1 MTRFVAPSAD
11 EHDELP
17 ADTPGERTTAAAVAG
32 GSRSAGRPFRDAAA
46 WSIGGLSFLV
56 SALFL
61 AVNLAY
67 NQWNFI
73 PPVDDAYIHLQY
85 ARQIG
90 TGHFLQYKTGDPIST
105 GASSLLY
112 VLILGGAYAL
122 GVQGAAFL
130 PFAMTFGALCLALTA
145 AGTYRLGTRLVG
157 RQAGLFAGLLV
168 ALSGPLAWG
177 ATSGME
183 IAFVAFL
190 LVSLLLVFTGERAQS
205 RFVWTPLVAVAAAL
219 TRTEALLFAGMLGL
233 AMIWHVIAHARG
245 TRAAWP
251 RVIGR
256 ILWIGLPV
264 YAAGAQYLYYWS
276 VTGSAEQNGVLAK
289 SLLHMP
295 AVYPLEVADKVLSN
309 FRIFLDAFTGLSTQD
324 YVFPGA
330 LLLAVAGV
338 IGLFRRFPQWRGLAL
353 AAGLGVV
360 LVLASVSTL
369 EYSDIHHMRYVQ
381 PLMPILLLFGVI
393 GIHSAAQLFTGGAR
407 RSVLVGGVVV
417 ALLFTVSQLPA
428 WSLRQAQQAAG
439 IRDQQVTISH
449 WIKGHLPRGASVA
462 VNDVGAIAYFSDRYV
477 VDLIGLATT
486 GFATPNL
493 HGAGSLYEELRHLPQ
508 QRRPDYFAI
517 FDSWSVHGLGEGGL
531 FGRELITFELKSP
544 AFSHTTIGGLSACQA
559 ARTCNKVTIYQAD
572 WNALGSGAEPLQAP
586 NGQIRDRLNVADLR
600 DEERHDYQVIPA
612 HQGFQPETHV
622 KTVTGPDGGD
632 VVDSGRHVIGG
643 ESFTFHDLIPHQPL
657 TVMARIDAT
666 EPEADEPT
674 GSRAVQVEV
683 NGKVAGI
690 WQFDA
695 DPRGWVET
703 TFEIAAELVTDS
715 AVTIELGPLQE
726 FLGPYPDYQS
736 YSYWASQ

>member
-11 EHDELP
+11 EHDEIP
-17 ADTPGERTTAAAVAG
+17 AESPVETADGTTT
-32 GSRSAGRPFRDAAA
+32 RPAGRLFRDAAA
-46 WSIGGLSFLV
+46 WLIGGLSLLVTVLFLV
-56 SALFL
+56 
-61 AVNLAY
+61 VNLAY
-67 NQWNFI
+67 NNWHFI

-90 TGHFLQYKTGDPIST
+90 TGHFLQYNTGDPIST

-122 GVQGAAFL
+122 GLPSGAFL
-130 PFAMTFGALCLALTA
+130 PFAMLFGALCMALTA
-145 AGTYRLGTRLVG
+145 ALTYRLGTRLAG
-157 RQAGLFAGLLV
+157 RQVGIWAGLLV

-190 LVSLLLVFTGERAQS
+190 LVALLLVFTAERATN
-205 RFVWTPLVAVAAAL
+205 RFLWTPLVAVVAAI
-219 TRTEALLFAGMLGL
+219 TRTEALLFAGVLSL

-256 ILWIGLPV
+256 IVWIGLPV
-264 YAAGAQYLYYWS
+264 YAAAGLYAFYWA

-295 AVYPLEVADKVLSN
+295 AVYPLEVADQVLSN
-309 FRIFLDAFTGLSTQD
+309 FRTFLTAFSGLSTQD

-330 LLLAVAGV
+330 LLLAVIGV
-338 IGLFRRFPQWRGLAL
+338 IGLFRRSPQWRGLAL
-353 AAGLGVV
+353 AAGIGVV

-369 EYSDIHHMRYVQ
+369 EFADVHHMRYVQ
-381 PLMPILLLFGVI
+381 PLMPILLLFAVV
-393 GIHSAAQLFTGGAR
+393 GIHTAAQLFTGGAR
-407 RSVLVGGVVV
+407 RSVLAGGVVL

-439 IRDQQVTISH
+439 IRDQQVTIAH
-449 WIKGHLPRGASVA
+449 WIKGHLPRGANVA
-462 VNDVGAIAYFSDRYV
+462 VNDVGAITYLSDRYV

-493 HGAGSLYEELRHLPQ
+493 HGAGSLYEELRYLPED
-508 QRRPDYFAI
+508 RRPDYFAI
-517 FDSWSVHGLGEGGL
+517 FDSWSVHGLGEAGL

-544 AFSHTTIGGLSACQA
+544 TFSHTTLGGTSACQA

-572 WNALGSGAEPLQAP
+572 WNALGSGDQPLLATD
-586 NGQIRDRLNVADLR
+586 GQIRDRLNVADLR
-600 DEERHDYQVIPA
+600 DEERHDYQVVPA
-612 HQGFQPETHV
+612 HQGFQPRTHV

-632 VVDSGRHVIGG
+632 VVDSGRHVVGG
-643 ESFTFHDLIPHQPL
+643 ETFTFHGLIPGRAA
-657 TVMARIDAT
+657 TIIGRVDAT
-666 EPEADEPT
+666 EPLGAEPT
-674 GSRAVQVEV
+674 GSRAVQVSV
-683 NGKVAGI
+683 NGEVVGI
-690 WQFDA
+690 WNFDA
-695 DPRGWVET
+695 DPRGWVEG
-703 TFEIAAELVTDS
+703 TFAIPAELVTDS
-715 AVTIELGPLQE
+715 TVTVELGPLQE

-736 YSYWASQ
+736 YAYWVSQ